1 MKTNTI
7 KDKSLRKY
15 RRRKYSLT
23 MMASFVILYIVL
35 ILAYFISPLSTV
47 KSVTIKGEHYYD
59 NAYMTEHLNLRLPS
73 GKAYLPF
80 FDENEY
86 EMLIEKSKGNNV
98 YSLISDFHC
107 RAKMFSLEVNYKDIL
122 PVLKRN
128 DIVYLANGD
137 RMPSNIPDKIG
148 SYSKEDYLYNIPTFI
163 EDNYTF
169 SAEKDPQLFLN
180 ITPNII
186 VSLTY
191 VKRFSENTLGIY
203 VTNDKIRDSFGQDS
217 YILFKLSTDK
227 FDNFLKEREFNGAID
242 AVINN
247 ANSLISTMIEEQI
260 NDKIIKIVPIYRNT
274 DGE

>member
-1 MKTNTI
+1 
-7 KDKSLRKY
+7 
-15 RRRKYSLT
+15 
-23 MMASFVILYIVL
+23 
-35 ILAYFISPLSTV
+35 
-47 KSVTIKGEHYYD
+47 
-59 NAYMTEHLNLRLPS
+59 
-73 GKAYLPF
+73 
-80 FDENEY
+80 
-86 EMLIEKSKGNNV
+86 
-98 YSLISDFHC
+98 
-107 RAKMFSLEVNYKDIL
+107 MFSLEVNYKDIL

-203 VTNDKIRDSFGQDS
+203 VTMIRLEIVLDKILIF
-217 YILFKLSTDK
+217 YLS
-227 FDNFLKEREFNGAID
+227 L
-242 AVINN
+242 V
-247 ANSLISTMIEEQI
+247 LIRLITF
-260 NDKIIKIVPIYRNT
+260 
-274 DGE
+274 